1 MKTHTL
7 INFNIPL
14 HLKTHFDQLVD
25 FKRVSRTSVLN
36 HLIENYCRSEIDH
49 LETDGRINDLI
60 TSIKTRPQPQRVHS
74 RARQWE
80 DTMVV
85 GLGYDIDHD
94 DDGGW

>member
-36 HLIENYCRSEIDH
+36 NLIENYCRNEIDH

-60 TSIKTRPQPQRVHS
+60 TTIKTRPQPPRVHS
-74 RARQWE
+74 CAQRWE

-85 GLGYDIDHD
+85 GLGYDDFND
-94 DDGGW
+94 AGGW

>member
-36 HLIENYCRSEIDH
+36 HLIENYCRTEINH

-60 TSIKTRPQPQRVHS
+60 TSIKKRPQPQRVNPQTQ
-74 RARQWE
+74 QWE
-80 DTMVV
+80 DTIVV
-85 GLGYDIDHD
+85 GFGFDNFN

>member
-14 HLKTHFDQLVD
+14 HLKTHLDQLVD
-25 FKRVSRTSVLN
+25 FKRISRTSVLN
-36 HLIENYCRSEIDH
+36 MLIENYCRSEICN

-60 TSIKTRPQPQRVHS
+60 TSIKNRPQPQGINPRIK
-74 RARQWE
+74 QWE

-85 GLGYDIDHD
+85 GLGYDNFI

>member
-36 HLIENYCRSEIDH
+36 ALIENYCRSEIDH

-60 TSIKTRPQPQRVHS
+60 TSIKTRPQPQRVHP
-74 RARQWE
+74 RDQQWE
-80 DTMVV
+80 DTMIV
-85 GLGYDIDHD
+85 GIGYDNQHDH
-94 DDGGW
+94 GGW